1 MHLLSTDKAQPVKVT
16 LQASLSAQLGFSQTE
31 DRPGLHE
38 VWSKGGGLRGFG
50 FTLWA
55 LWEDAH
61 LRAGPGSCPGS
72 RFLGRRRLNT
82 DRSFAVQALQLRGT
96 PGLPWAM

>member
-38 VWSKGGGLRGFG
+38 VWSKVEACVGSVSHCGLCGK
-50 FTLWA
+50 TPTS
-55 LWEDAH
+55 EPD
-61 LRAGPGSCPGS
+61 
-72 RFLGRRRLNT
+72 LG
-82 DRSFAVQALQLRGT
+82 AVQGPVSWGDADLTQTGALRCR
-96 PGLPWAM
+96 PSS